1 MASRQADSL
10 GPLAGYAAVC
20 IVILIAPVFVWGNA
34 YLLNKW
40 ALYVSLAIVAMALSF
55 SWGYAGILNLGQ
67 ATSFGLGSYAIAMHL
82 KLLASKGSP
91 GGLPDFMVWNSVHTL
106 PWFWTP
112 FYTLSAAIALGL
124 IVPVLLAVIVGWF
137 IFRARVSGVYVA
149 IMLLA
154 LLVVVNLIVVT
165 EQPYT
170 GGWNGI
176 TNLPD
181 LDFFGADIGPYSHA
195 FYYMVG
201 AAACA
206 ILVGGYFVVR
216 TKTGLM
222 LRALRENRERAR
234 FLGYDVAKYEIFAF
248 AVSAGVAALA
258 GMFYAVGN
266 SFASPTYMDISISL
280 GIVIWCAVGG
290 RSSLAAAAFGA
301 IIVNA
306 VEGTLGSELLDVANL
321 VVGGLF
327 VGIVLFFPNGLVLEA
342 GERLSKLLIA
352 ATQRLGF
359 PTGVAPVSSDQAPEV
374 PEGGVAAN
382 SSEWRSRNPE
392 HSTITAD
399 KKPVASTDESS
410 AKQRAST
417 SSS

>member
-1 MASRQADSL
+1 MAKWQADSRA
-10 GPLAGYAAVC
+10 PLAGYAAVC
-20 IVILIAPVFVWGNA
+20 VIILVAPLFVWSNA
-34 YLLNKW
+34 YLVNKW
-40 ALYVSLAIVAMALSF
+40 ALYVSLAIVAMALSL

-67 ATSFGLGSYAIAMHL
+67 ATSFGLGGYAIAMHL
-82 KLLASKGSP
+82 KLLASKGTP

-112 FYTLSAAIALGL
+112 FYSLSAAIALGL
-124 IVPVLLAVIVGWF
+124 IIPTLLAMVVGWF

-181 LDFFGADIGPYSHA
+181 LDFFGADIGPYSHS
-195 FYYMVG
+195 FYYLVG
-201 AAACA
+201 GFACA
-206 ILVGGYFVVR
+206 ILMAGYALIR
-216 TKTGLM
+216 TKTGLI

-234 FLGYDVAKYEIFAF
+234 FLGYDVAMYEIFAF
-248 AVSAGVAALA
+248 SASAAVAALA

-266 SFASPTYMDISISL
+266 SFASPTYMNIPISL

-290 RSSLAAAAFGA
+290 RSSLAAAGLGA
-301 IIVNA
+301 VMVNA

-321 VVGGLF
+321 IVGGLF
-327 VGIVLFFPNGLVLEA
+327 VGIVLFFPNGLVLEGGQGLLKLAAAVGRRLLLNRHGGPPDDDQLVTTTECDLAPQGESKELSEPAGVA
-342 GERLSKLLIA
+342 GEVKSGLA
-352 ATQRLGF
+352 
-359 PTGVAPVSSDQAPEV
+359 
-374 PEGGVAAN
+374 
-382 SSEWRSRNPE
+382 
-392 HSTITAD
+392 
-399 KKPVASTDESS
+399 SS
-410 AKQRAST
+410 AVTTQQRARGT
-417 SSS
+417 SY